1 MQAAII
7 ESIDADSPSFYLQV
21 KTPAQL
27 EAVRVKTF
35 MAGFADYLDNNVPT

>member
-1 MQAAII
+1 M
-7 ESIDADSPSFYLQV
+7 

-35 MAGFADYLDNNVPT
+35 MAGCPDYLDSRVPTCLNNSFAHTGQ